1 VTTIFTIGH
10 GARSL
15 DAFVDLVLGTPVRR
29 IADVRT
35 APGSRRHPHFGRDAL
50 AVSLPERGITYE
62 WWGEDLGGFRRARPE
77 SPHVEL
83 RSDGFRGYADHMDTD
98 AFRAARS
105 RLIDGSEGIFTAV
118 MCAETVWWRC
128 HRRMLA
134 DGLLA
139 AGCEVIHILDG
150 PRLDRHRLTTAARI
164 DGDRVV
170 YDVPE
175 DEDGQRRLTT

>member
-1 VTTIFTIGH
+1 MPTIFTIGH

-15 DAFVDLVLGTPVRR
+15 GAFVDLVLAAEVRR

-50 AVSLPERGITYE
+50 AASLPARGIGYE
-62 WWGEDLGGFRRARPE
+62 WWGEELGGFRRA
-77 SPHVEL
+77 SPDSRHVAL
-83 RSDGFRGYADHMDTD
+83 RNDGFRGYADHMETD
-98 AFRAARS
+98 AFRAARA
-105 RLIDGSEGIFTAV
+105 RLIETSSDVPTAV
-118 MCAETVWWRC
+118 MCAESVWWRC

-139 AGCEVIHILDG
+139 AGSEVVHILDG
-150 PRLDRHRLTTAARI
+150 PRLEPHRLTPAGRI
-164 DGDRVV
+164 ENGLVV

-175 DEDGQRRLTT
+175 DDDGQRRLTT